1 MPDAGRKREWLD
13 SAESETN
20 PSALP
25 RPELNPL
32 LNPLLGQ
39 NMGRWAQTYFTSPPE
54 QREQAVEK
62 LLQELQAES
71 GGKKSPAP
79 QVSLPV
85 QPKSVPVNQT
95 EPEFEPH
102 ELPMPDFTRIRPEP
116 PAPTARE
123 VVVCPGC
130 RHKNA
135 VEQRFCGICGLS
147 LTQEAAGAEPTPEP
161 AVRSQSIRHDENA
174 EPDWQWLRQ
183 KTQAK
188 YESVE
193 ETNRGARILI
203 GAVILLAVFA
213 GGYFLSQSRT
223 RVSDAQAPSSAP
235 AVTQSQPLPGVEV
248 PIPAAGNPAPEN
260 GAAKKPDKNAT
271 PPRHSVPNET
281 TSPASASQATGQPSS
296 SAEPSSLAGQPSS
309 SAGQPSSDNGSD
321 ELEQGRR
328 YLNGEGVP
336 RNSWMASQWLWK
348 SVAKQNSDAVLVL
361 SDLYAR
367 GDGVPRS
374 CEQARLLLIAAAKK
388 GSSAAAQKLRSVER
402 NCR

>member
-13 SAESETN
+13 SAESETS
-20 PSALP
+20 PSPLP

-62 LLQELQAES
+62 LLQELQAEA
-71 GGKKSPAP
+71 GGNKPPSP
-79 QVSLPV
+79 QVSLPAE
-85 QPKSVPVNQT
+85 PKTPQVNRF
-95 EPEFEPH
+95 EAEFEPR

-116 PAPTARE
+116 PAPAAHE

-130 RHKNA
+130 LHKNA

-147 LTQEAAGAEPTPEP
+147 LTQEPAPAEPAPEL
-161 AVRSQSIRHDENA
+161 AVRSPSIRQDENA

-188 YESVE
+188 YEPVQ

-203 GAVILLAVFA
+203 GAIILLAVFA

-223 RVSDAQAPSSAP
+223 RAPGAQAPSSSP
-235 AVTQSQPLPGVEV
+235 GVTQSQPLPAVEV
-248 PIPAAGNPAPEN
+248 PIPAAGNAAPEN
-260 GAAKKPDKNAT
+260 AAAKKPDKNAT
-271 PPRHSVPNET
+271 ATRHSVPNET
-281 TSPASASQATGQPSS
+281 KSPASANESTGQPSS
-296 SAEPSSLAGQPSS
+296 STE
-309 SAGQPSSDNGSD
+309 QPSSDNGSD